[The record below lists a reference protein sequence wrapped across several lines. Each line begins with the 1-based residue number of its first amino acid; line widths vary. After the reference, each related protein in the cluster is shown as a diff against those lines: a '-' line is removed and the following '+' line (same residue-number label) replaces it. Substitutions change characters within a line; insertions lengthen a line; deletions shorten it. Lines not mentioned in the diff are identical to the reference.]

1 MKTTLILEQDPTGAG
16 TVVRALLKLEG
27 DAPERTNRVP
37 LNLSLVLDRSGSMT
51 GEPLEAAKR
60 AAVGLVRRLD
70 PTDVVS
76 VVAYGSRVETIAE
89 PATGSEQPQ
98 LAARIDAIRTEGM
111 TNLSGGWLR
120 GQELVLQ
127 HAQEGGVNRVLLL
140 TDGQANEGI
149 TDPETLAGLCRTSAE
164 QGVSTSTIG
173 FGARYNE
180 HLLRMMAD
188 AGRGSTY
195 YIERA
200 DQAADIFA
208 QEIEGLLSLSAQN
221 LRVWVRP
228 APAADLTV
236 VHHAYPRQPTPE
248 GLRLELGDLYARE
261 PRTLLAEFLVR
272 GDAAGTEAEVA
283 ELVVR
288 GDVLRADGGMERR
301 EVRLTV
307 RLAESGGAVTQPEV
321 RRELLLL
328 EAARVREQALED
340 RHLGDPGAVGMLLRE
355 TAARLTTAA
364 AGTAEREVLD
374 EEAHDLVAMAE
385 RFEREQVSEADAK
398 YLYQRSYATTQSKRG
413 TATTIR
419 RRPDGGAGPSP
430 ESDASE

>member
-1 MKTTLILEQDPTGAG
+1 MKTTLILEQDPTGEG
-16 TVVRALLKLEG
+16 TIVRALLRLEG
-27 DAPERTNRVP
+27 EAPESTNRAP
-37 LNLSLVLDRSGSMT
+37 LNLSLVLDRSGSMS
-51 GEPLEAAKR
+51 GEPLEAARR
-60 AAVGLVRRLD
+60 AAIGLVRRLD

-76 VVAYGSRVETIAE
+76 VVAYGSRVETVAE

-98 LAARIDAIRTEGM
+98 LGARIESIRTEGM

-127 HAQEGGVNRVLLL
+127 RRREGGVNRVLLL

-149 TDPETLAGLCRTSAE
+149 TDPETLAGLCRSAAE
-164 QGVSTSTIG
+164 QGLSTSTIG
-173 FGARYNE
+173 FGAKYNE

-188 AGRGSTY
+188 AGGGSTY

-200 DQAADIFA
+200 DQAADVFA

-221 LRVWVRP
+221 VRVWVQP
-228 APAADLTV
+228 APAAELTV
-236 VHHAYPRQPTPE
+236 VHHAYARQPTPE

-272 GDAAGTEAEVA
+272 DDAAGTDIEVA

-301 EVRLTV
+301 EVRLKV
-307 RLAESGGAVTQPEV
+307 RVAEGGGAVTQPEV

-340 RHLGDPGAVGMLLRE
+340 RRRGDMDGVGMRLRE
-355 TAARLTTAA
+355 TAARLATAA

-374 EEAHDLVAMAE
+374 EEAQDLSAMAE
-385 RFEREQVSEADAK
+385 RFDRDLVTEADAK
-398 YLYQRSYATTQSKRG
+398 YLYQRSYATAQSKRG
-413 TATTIR
+413 TAASIR
-419 RRPDGGAGPSP
+419 RRPDGGHGPSLAP
-430 ESDASE
+430 DGSE